1 MAQSFKRFAKV
12 SAFDDVAMK
21 LADLPSRYAVRAAIA
36 ASLQHNGLSL
46 QDTARELGVSV
57 RSLQRRLAEM
67 GTNYSEIVAEVRL
80 DTACHLLAESSERI
94 SQIALRL
101 GYAGPSSFSRTF
113 KRLMKTQPA
122 SYRRQHRIGR
132 PSHSERLDTDRSV

>member
-1 MAQSFKRFAKV
+1 
-12 SAFDDVAMK
+12 MK
-21 LADLPSRYAVRAAIA
+21 LVHIPSRYAVRAAVA
-36 ASLQHNGLSL
+36 ASLQQNGVSL
-46 QDTARELGVSV
+46 QGTARELGVSV

-113 KRLMKTQPA
+113 MRMTKTQPA
-122 SYRRQHRIGR
+122 AYRRQYRSGKPAR
-132 PSHSERLDTDRSV
+132 SESPNTDSSR